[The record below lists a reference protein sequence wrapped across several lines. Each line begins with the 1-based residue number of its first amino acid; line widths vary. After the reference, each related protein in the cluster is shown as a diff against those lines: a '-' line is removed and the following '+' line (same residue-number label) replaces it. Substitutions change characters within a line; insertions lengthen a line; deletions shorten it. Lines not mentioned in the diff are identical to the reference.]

1 MMRAVSILSFFF
13 LLHLA
18 LGSGVPEGWRMADR
32 FVGFRYQLTPR
43 LQADV
48 KALIRDKADE
58 LFCFGWVQDSKDTV
72 VGEARCKKQAGLAL
86 QSYLRSL
93 AADAEEGSIVFR
105 DYPDTKIRLHFSAFK
120 VVSPGRNTCFR
131 DAPHKCSHLYFE
143 GEDGTAFRDR

>member
-1 MMRAVSILSFFF
+1 MMNVTSILSFFF
-13 LLHLA
+13 LLQLA
-18 LGSGVPEGWRMADR
+18 MGSGVPEGWRMTDR

-43 LQADV
+43 LQAGNV
-48 KALIRDKADE
+48 KALIRDKADA

-72 VGEARCKKQAGLAL
+72 VGEARY
-86 QSYLRSL
+86 SE
-93 AADAEEGSIVFR
+93 AESIVSR

>member
-1 MMRAVSILSFFF
+1 MT
-13 LLHLA
+13 
-18 LGSGVPEGWRMADR
+18 DR
-32 FVGFRYQLTPR
+32 FVGFRYKLTPR
-43 LQADV
+43 IQEADVNV

-58 LFCFGWVQDSKDTV
+58 LFCFGWVQERKDTV
-72 VGEARCKKQAGLAL
+72 VGEARCKKQAGFAL
-86 QSYLRSL
+86 QSFLHSL
-93 AADAEEGSIVFR
+93 AAADAEEGSIVFR